1 MPSRPVR
8 RRSAEPPRRTA
19 PSPIHTIPL
28 AIACNVADHLPY
40 DGTGMKV
47 CTVYFR
53 GSEVYILASA
63 KTVSGIFY
71 NSEPFFKLTQPV
83 SAQEL
88 GEKILQA
95 LDSCREGIPDKKYVR
110 GVKQAPDSF
119 LLFSGFRSWSSFE
132 KGAKHFMIS
141 SQDSE
146 ATITPS
152 VPASQG
158 GYSHQP
164 DYAVQCI
171 LFSQPI
177 GDHLLALAAEP

>member
-1 MPSRPVR
+1 
-8 RRSAEPPRRTA
+8 
-19 PSPIHTIPL
+19 
-28 AIACNVADHLPY
+28 
-40 DGTGMKV
+40 MKV

-53 GSEVYILASA
+53 GREVYILAST
-63 KTVSGIFY
+63 KTVSGILN

-83 SAQEL
+83 SAQEI

-95 LDSCREGIPDKKYVR
+95 LDSYREGIPGKKYVR
-110 GVKQAPDSF
+110 GVKQAPDAF
-119 LLFSGFRSWSSFE
+119 LLFSGFKSWSSFE

-158 GYSHQP
+158 GYLHQP
-164 DYAVQCI
+164 EYAAQCS
-171 LFSQPI
+171 LSSQPI